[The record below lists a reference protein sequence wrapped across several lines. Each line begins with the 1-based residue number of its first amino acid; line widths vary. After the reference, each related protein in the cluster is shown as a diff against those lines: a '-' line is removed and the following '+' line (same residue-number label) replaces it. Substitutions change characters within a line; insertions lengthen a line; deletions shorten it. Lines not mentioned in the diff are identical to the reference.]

1 MRYYLYLTAITGVMI
16 YALYSSL
23 TGYLDLPIVGINQAG
38 ECAYIETHGV
48 RNYNCDMMPSK
59 YIMENVK

>member
-1 MRYYLYLTAITGVMI
+1 MKYLYLTTIAGVMV

-23 TGYLDLPIVGINQAG
+23 AGYLDLPIVGINSEG

-48 RNYNCDMMPSK
+48 KDYTCGTMPTK
-59 YIMENVK
+59 YIMEYVQ

>member
-1 MRYYLYLTAITGVMI
+1 MRYLYLVTITGVVL

-23 TGYLDLPIVGINQAG
+23 SGYIELPIVGINQAG

-48 RNYNCDMMPSK
+48 RDYTCDMIPNK
-59 YIMENVK
+59 YIMEHVK

>member
-1 MRYYLYLTAITGVMI
+1 MKHLYLVTITSVMV

-38 ECAYIETHGV
+38 ECAYIETSGV
-48 RNYNCDMMPSK
+48 RDYTCGTMPTK
-59 YIMENVK
+59 YIMEYVQ

>member
-1 MRYYLYLTAITGVMI
+1 MRYLYLTTITGVVL

-23 TGYLDLPIVGINQAG
+23 SGYIELPIVGINQAG

-48 RNYNCDMMPSK
+48 RDYTCDMIPNK
-59 YIMENVK
+59 YITEHVK

>member
-1 MRYYLYLTAITGVMI
+1 MRYLYLSTVTCVML

-23 TGYLDLPIVGINQAG
+23 TGYLALPIVGINQAG

-48 RNYNCDMMPSK
+48 RDYTCDMMPSK